1 VSTDVGSERAA
12 RLLADLGIALSRAS
26 SDLSAVVEIAAETAA
41 TVVGDGA
48 VIRLVG
54 EDGRLDHGTVH
65 LADATKAALLRQL
78 IDLQPGWA
86 DEGTSAVVASTRR
99 PHVHNGVD
107 IAQVSPAFQPVMRQL
122 DLRARLTVPLVADDR
137 YLGML
142 SICRFGVDS
151 PFQDA
156 DVDLASDIAV
166 RVALAVANAESVAAL
181 RRSEQRYRE
190 IVETSLEGVWRRDLD
205 GVTTFVN
212 ARMAEILGVT
222 PEDMIGRPSIE
233 WIAPD
238 DRPNV
243 AARLADRRAGQSEMY
258 EVQLRRGD
266 GSLVWVAISACP
278 VRDERGAVIGG
289 LGMVSDIS
297 DRVRNRELQ
306 RRLDQLQRLDSLGQ
320 LAGGIAH
327 DFNNLLS
334 IIGGFTE
341 LIRSDVPN
349 GSPVADLAAQV
360 AATVDKGAG
369 LTRQLLAFGRGQTGT
384 PKVLDVHAVVA
395 DLAPLLDRTLGEHV
409 SLHLPT
415 EPDRPCTVL
424 IDRGQL
430 EQVIVNLAANARD
443 AMQGGGRL
451 TIECDRVAADRAEL
465 DPTLMPEPH
474 RDAAPS
480 AVFVRLS
487 VSDTGVGMD
496 PAAQSHAFE
505 PFFTT
510 KPVGQGTGLGLAGV
524 YGIVRAAGGVV
535 TLYSELGHGTTV
547 KVYLPLAAHA
557 TEASGDRAGPSAR
570 PAGRDGV
577 NVLVVED
584 SPDLAEV
591 VRRLLTRAGCRV
603 TVTHDGARAL
613 AVVDA
618 GEPVD
623 LVVTDVV
630 MPGLTGPEM
639 VRQLHERRPDLPV
652 IYTSGYTAGMLGH
665 RDRVDADAILVEK
678 PFTNDRLLGAV
689 DEVLARRDLAG
700 PAAATAPGSP
710 SRRRRRT
717 P

>member
-1 VSTDVGSERAA
+1 VSSDVGSERSA
-12 RLLADLGIALSRAS
+12 RRLADLGVALSRAS
-26 SDLSAVVEIAAETAA
+26 TDLTAVVEIAAETAA
-41 TVVGDGA
+41 TVVGNGA

-54 EDGRLDHGTVH
+54 EDGLLDHSTFYH
-65 LADATKAALLRQL
+65 ADATKAALLGQL
-78 IDLQPGWA
+78 IELQPVRA
-86 DEGTSAVVASTRR
+86 DEGTSAVVAATRR
-99 PHVHNGVD
+99 PHVLNTVD
-107 IAQVSPAFQPVMRQL
+107 ISELLPAFRAVLRQL
-122 DLRARLTVPLVADDR
+122 DLRALLTVPLVADDR

-142 SICRFGVDS
+142 SICRFGVDTA
-151 PFQDA
+151 FDDA

-166 RVALAVANAESVAAL
+166 RVSLAVANAQALAAL
-181 RRSEQRYRE
+181 RWSEQRYRE
-190 IVETSLEGVWRRDLD
+190 IVETSLEGVWRRDLA

-212 ARMAEILGVT
+212 GRMGEILGVT
-222 PEDMIGRPSIE
+222 PEDMIGRPSTE
-233 WIAPD
+233 WIAPED
-238 DRPNV
+238 QAHV
-243 AARLADRRAGQSEMY
+243 AVRLADRRAGRSEVY

-266 GSLVWVAISACP
+266 GSLVWVQISACP
-278 VRDERGAVIGG
+278 VRDERGAVIGA

-297 DRVRNRELQ
+297 DRVRSRELQ

-341 LIRSDVPN
+341 LIRSDVPT

-395 DLAPLLDRTLGEHV
+395 DLAPLLERTLGEHV
-409 SLHLPT
+409 SLHLPARS
-415 EPDRPCTVL
+415 EVACTVL

-465 DPTLMPEPH
+465 DPTVMPDPR
-474 RDAAPS
+474 RDADRAPC
-480 AVFVRLS
+480 ATFVRLS
-487 VSDTGVGMD
+487 VSDTGIGMD

-510 KPVGQGTGLGLAGV
+510 KPPGQGTGLGLAGV
-524 YGIVRAAGGVV
+524 YGIVRGAGGVV

-547 KVYLPLAAHA
+547 KVYLPLAATRV
-557 TEASGDRAGPSAR
+557 TEAACGRASTSPGL
-570 PAGRDGV
+570 AGRDGV
-577 NVLVVED
+577 HVLVVED

-591 VRRLLTRAGCRV
+591 VRRLLTRAGCQV

-613 AVVDA
+613 AVVDG

-623 LVVTDVV
+623 LVITDVV

-639 VRQLHERRPDLPV
+639 VQQLYERRPDLPV

-665 RDRVDADAILVEK
+665 RDHVDADAILVEK
-678 PFTNDRLLGAV
+678 PFTNDRLLDAV
-689 DEVLARRDLAG
+689 DEVLARRD
-700 PAAATAPGSP
+700 S
-710 SRRRRRT
+710 
-717 P
+717 